1 MMKAKLLIAALVP
14 FLVAS
19 CYDQNPAEDSTRAN
33 VKVLSSVITRIHD
46 SELGVTCWTA
56 NNRAISCL
64 RDDNDTVQYPK
75 AIPAPV
81 DGGWPADGPARH
93 VAGGPGA

>member
-19 CYDQNPAEDSTRAN
+19 CDDPAPTAN
-33 VKVLSSVITRIHD
+33 YPAKETKITGVVSRVHD

-81 DGGWPADGPARH
+81 DGGWPETGDSKH
-93 VAGGPGA
+93 IAGGPGA

>member
-1 MMKAKLLIAALVP
+1 MMKAKLLIAALMP

-19 CYDQNPAEDSTRAN
+19 CDDPDQTAN
-33 VKVLSSVITRIHD
+33 YPSKETKITGVVSRVHD

-56 NNRAISCL
+56 NNRAITCL
-64 RDDNDTVQYPK
+64 RDVNDTREYPK
-75 AIPAPV
+75 PSAAPV

>member
-1 MMKAKLLIAALVP
+1 MKAKLLLVALVP

-19 CYDQNPAEDSTRAN
+19 CDDSGQTASYAA
-33 VKVLSSVITRIHD
+33 KETKITGVVSRVHD
-46 SELGVTCWTA
+46 GELGVTCWTA
-56 NNRAISCL
+56 NNRAITCL
-64 RDDNDTVQYPK
+64 RDDDDTKVQPSTV
-75 AIPAPV
+75 PV